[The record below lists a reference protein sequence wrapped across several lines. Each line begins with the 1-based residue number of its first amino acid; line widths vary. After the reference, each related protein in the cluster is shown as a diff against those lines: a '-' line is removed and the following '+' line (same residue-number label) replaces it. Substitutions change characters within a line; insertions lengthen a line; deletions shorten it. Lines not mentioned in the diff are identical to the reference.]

1 MTKLMPVNVLLKTGL
16 LTCLSL
22 FQLAAFGSQDW
33 AVHGFASQGIIQA
46 ADNNFVSRDA
56 DDDISYDL
64 TEIGINAS
72 YQWQPDIRFAGQL
85 VYLNGGNRYEEG
97 ARVDYLLMDWTLA
110 SDIDWQLNL
119 YLGRYKNQ
127 HWLYSST
134 RDVPHTRPST
144 ILPQSVYY
152 DIFRDV
158 ALGSDGMSLSYTRL
172 TDIGEFDLLW
182 SYGTSPISD
191 NATTLLLSTT
201 AAGDIDQDFTH
212 QASLF
217 YRPEGSTWQYGISLL
232 DSDFKYSADENE
244 GYFDADATSQRVML
258 NLLYNSEQWEF
269 TAELFQE
276 RFFFDGFFTPD
287 WSHDQKAQ
295 GFYAQG
301 RYFFDEQL
309 TFMLRYDRFD
319 ANKDDRKGKALERNT
334 GIPAYFGY
342 MYDTTL
348 GLTYRFES
356 NWQIQ
361 AEYHWFEG
369 TGRLAPAVVPDL
381 ATNNSKNWQLW
392 ALQLMYW
399 F

>member
-1 MTKLMPVNVLLKTGL
+1 MTKVMPVNALLKAGL
-16 LTCLSL
+16 LTCLAV
-22 FQLAAFGSQDW
+22 FPLAANASQDW
-33 AVHGFASQGIIQA
+33 AVHGFASQGVIQA
-46 ADNNFVSRDA
+46 SDNNFVSRE
-56 DDDISYDL
+56 DDDVSYDL

-72 YQWQPDIRFAGQL
+72 WQWRPDIRFAGQM

-158 ALGSDGMSLSYTRL
+158 ALGSDGASLSYTRL

-191 NATTLLLSTT
+191 SATTLLLSTS
-201 AAGDIDQDFTH
+201 ASGDIDQDFTH
-212 QASLF
+212 QASIF
-217 YRPEGSTWQYGISLL
+217 YRPEGTSWQYGISLL

-244 GYFDADATSQRVML
+244 PYFDADATSQRVML

-295 GFYAQG
+295 GFYVQG

-319 ANKDDRKGKALERNT
+319 ANKDDRKGEALERNT
-334 GIPAYFGY
+334 GIPSYFGY
-342 MYDTTL
+342 MYDTTV
-348 GLTYRFES
+348 GITYRFES

-369 TGRLAPAVVPDL
+369 TGRLAPAVVPDVL
-381 ATNNSKNWQLW
+381 TNNSKNWQLW